1 MPRTATIYTARR
13 IITMYPEQPEATAVA
28 VMEGRIVGVGDRE
41 SLRGDLACLPGTRV
55 IEDGIFAGKVLM
67 PGIVEAHTHLVIPAL
82 EYANHFVSQIPW
94 PDPRGGFFPT
104 YASKRDVLERL
115 RELDAQLPAG
125 ELLWAT
131 HYDDNQA
138 GGVLHRDELD
148 AVSTRRPILVSNMV
162 FHRFWANSCL
172 LERAGVREGHVPPG
186 AECDADGR
194 PNGTLIEAPGFL
206 LASSAF
212 PEIVDLTREK
222 LENILPLFRAQGIT
236 TVSELVAG
244 SRVAL
249 DREYAQFESLFGEP
263 GRGLRCAVYPHVHR
277 LAEREGSLEAAIARI
292 EELAG
297 RGSDRLWLAGA
308 KLYHDGSIISHTC
321 PLEWPGYWDGSEG
334 KHMQH
339 EPEEIRALLLA
350 LHERGIPCVTH
361 TNTSLA
367 VQTVLDAVEE
377 AQSRCCRPDIRHRVE
392 HCYTMTAAQL
402 RRARTLNV
410 GVQFFTPQVYYY
422 GDNHLRIV
430 GRTRAENLVPTGT
443 AERLGVS
450 WGIHSD
456 PPGTPQLPWQAVWAT
471 VQRRTLGGKVLGEG
485 QRVPLAAALRAITL
499 EAAWQI
505 HREDSLGSIEF
516 GKQADFCV
524 LEEDPFLLPVDEI
537 PRMPVWGTVT
547 GGDIHPCA

>member
-1 MPRTATIYTARR
+1 
-13 IITMYPEQPEATAVA
+13 MYPEQPEATAVA
-28 VMEGRIVGVGDRE
+28 VMEGRIVGVGSRE
-41 SLRGDLACLPGTRV
+41 SLRDDLACLSGTRV
-55 IEDGIFAGKVLM
+55 LEDAIFSDKVLM

-82 EYANHFVSQIPW
+82 EYANHFVPQIPW
-94 PDPRGGFFPT
+94 PDPKGGFFPT
-104 YASKRDVLERL
+104 YAGKRDVLERL

-138 GGVLHRDELD
+138 GGMLHRDELD

-206 LASSAF
+206 LVSSAF
-212 PEIVDLTREK
+212 PEIVNLTREK

-249 DREYAQFESLFGEP
+249 DREYAQFESLLAEP

-277 LAEREGSLEAAIARI
+277 LVEREGSLEAAIARL
-292 EELAG
+292 EELSQ
-297 RGSDRLWLAGA
+297 RRSSRLWLAGA

-321 PLEWPGYWDGSEG
+321 PLEWPGYWDGSGG

-402 RRARTLNV
+402 RRARALNV
-410 GVQFFTPQVYYY
+410 GVQFFTPVLLRGRAPAHRGPHTGGEPGAD
-422 GDNHLRIV
+422 GD
-430 GRTRAENLVPTGT
+430 GRAAGRQLGHPQRSARHAAAAVAG
-443 AERLGVS
+443 RLGDGAAPDAWRQGAGRGAARPAGGGPAGHHAGS
-450 WGIHSD
+450 SLAD
-456 PPGTPQLPWQAVWAT
+456 APGGQPRQHRIRQA
-471 VQRRTLGGKVLGEG
+471 GGF
-485 QRVPLAAALRAITL
+485 LRA
-499 EAAWQI
+499 
-505 HREDSLGSIEF
+505 
-516 GKQADFCV
+516 
-524 LEEDPFLLPVDEI
+524 
-537 PRMPVWGTVT
+537 
-547 GGDIHPCA
+547 